1 MFGGKNQK
9 RMQQIMCELLNKQC
23 INGSV
28 GGGLLFD
35 QLWYNA
41 LQRCF
46 AIWPQPA
53 AVGGPFLTD
62 GRTNLLISPTIAEA
76 EVGGVF
82 GGLYEEPNSST

>member
-1 MFGGKNQK
+1 
-9 RMQQIMCELLNKQC
+9 MC
-23 INGSV
+23 
-28 GGGLLFD
+28 D

-76 EVGGVF
+76 GVGGVF
-82 GGLYEEPNSST
+82 GGLYEEPNSSTRCPLTVANKIKEPVRARVPRKMRGNQR